1 MNSIQCST
9 FGWGI
14 PNGTETVNGLE
25 DRQENES
32 QRSRLPSYYHL
43 SLSLC
48 WLDAQTDINSSRNN
62 TSTLLPPP
70 PLAIKLIS
78 TSVKANEDGL
88 TKKRGNPLQLTGWV
102 SWSSVLQ
109 QQNLVDFVHE

>member
-1 MNSIQCST
+1 MVWRIGKKMSL
-9 FGWGI
+9 
-14 PNGTETVNGLE
+14 NGHVYLL
-25 DRQENES
+25 
-32 QRSRLPSYYHL
+32 LPIT
-43 SLSLC
+43 SLSLY
-48 WLDAQTDINSSRNN
+48 WLDAQTDINSPRNN